1 MFISDIDSRR
11 KSILDRINR
20 TFAEREH
27 NQIASHCVKRDI
39 NILLLGPT
47 NSGKTTLQNVLG
59 DPRHQPAA
67 FSFKYAQPKE
77 PNLTEYKLTRFTL
90 RIIEIPG
97 CMLKYENDLWE
108 INIRCYEM
116 FKITDFHAVFFCISM
131 SHGISTN
138 EINLFSRVTD
148 HLFGHCR
155 ANHLCLVI
163 TRCESMSAN
172 SRNRVLEEIKNDI
185 NLEDVRLKVGKRI
198 YFTGA
203 LDPDHLSEANEEPLL
218 KQFDT
223 VYEYRKILLDLIDEK
238 SKGEQ
243 FSIPKPS
250 PTSPTPAILPETKP
264 TEKRSSN
271 LVSSWTSTASSS
283 SSPTECSIVT
293 ASSWTFTAPSW
304 SSTTSKSTSPTEIAT
319 TSSSYPSIEC
329 SIATASG
336 SNSPTEIATT
346 SSSSPPIECS
356 IATGSSPTLV
366 IETRPY
372 EESPEKYQEILY
384 KMYDLFS

>member
-20 TFAEREH
+20 IFAEREH

-264 TEKRSSN
+264 TEKRS
-271 LVSSWTSTASSS
+271 
-283 SSPTECSIVT
+283 
-293 ASSWTFTAPSW
+293 
-304 SSTTSKSTSPTEIAT
+304 
-319 TSSSYPSIEC
+319 
-329 SIATASG
+329 
-336 SNSPTEIATT
+336 
-346 SSSSPPIECS
+346 
-356 IATGSSPTLV
+356 
-366 IETRPY
+366 R
-372 EESPEKYQEILY
+372 
-384 KMYDLFS
+384 

>member
-1 MFISDIDSRR
+1 MD
-11 KSILDRINR
+11 
-20 TFAEREH
+20 
-27 NQIASHCVKRDI
+27 
-39 NILLLGPT
+39 
-47 NSGKTTLQNVLG
+47 
-59 DPRHQPAA
+59 
-67 FSFKYAQPKE
+67 
-77 PNLTEYKLTRFTL
+77 LT
-90 RIIEIPG
+90 
-97 CMLKYENDLWE
+97 
-108 INIRCYEM
+108 
-116 FKITDFHAVFFCISM
+116 
-131 SHGISTN
+131 
-138 EINLFSRVTD
+138 
-148 HLFGHCR
+148 
-155 ANHLCLVI
+155 
-163 TRCESMSAN
+163 
-172 SRNRVLEEIKNDI
+172 
-185 NLEDVRLKVGKRI
+185 
-198 YFTGA
+198 
-203 LDPDHLSEANEEPLL
+203 
-218 KQFDT
+218 
-223 VYEYRKILLDLIDEK
+223 
-238 SKGEQ
+238 
-243 FSIPKPS
+243 
-250 PTSPTPAILPETKP
+250 
-264 TEKRSSN
+264 N